1 MKINF
6 MKIKIWRI
14 FVLFLFVFST
24 FQLQASN
31 CFGEK
36 IPVVASIFPV
46 ADLVKQVGGM
56 YVDVTTV
63 IPSGASPH
71 TYEPRPSLLKK
82 ISEARVFFMI
92 GAGLELWAGKFIR
105 LSKNQIVIVKL
116 SEGVSLIRLPEHNHG
131 NFEHHHDDA
140 DISDSKSGFANPHIW
155 LDPEIAKLMVNK
167 IISVLC
173 KLDNKHIK
181 YYEKRGSAYLDK
193 LDELHGLIG
202 STVEK
207 FKIRKYVC
215 FHPAWDYFARRYG
228 LESVGVIEAT
238 PGRSPTPK
246 SIMKIVS
253 LIKQHDIRAVFAE
266 PQLNPKVAEVIAR
279 EADAKVLFL
288 DPIGGPDI
296 KGRNS
301 YFNLMKY
308 NLKVLQEAML

>member
-1 MKINF
+1 

-14 FVLFLFVFST
+14 FVLFLLVFSAV
-24 FQLQASN
+24 QLQASD
-31 CFGEK
+31 CLGEK
-36 IPVVASIFPV
+36 VSVIASIFPV
-46 ADLVKQVGGM
+46 ADMVKQVGGM

-92 GAGLELWAGKFIR
+92 GAGLELWAGKFVR

-116 SEGVSLIRLPEHNHG
+116 SEGVSLIKLSEHNHG
-131 NFEHHHDDA
+131 SFEHHHDDA
-140 DISDSKSGFANPHIW
+140 DISDTESGFANPHIW
-155 LDPEIAKLMVNK
+155 LDPEIAKSMVKK
-167 IISVLC
+167 IISALC
-173 KLDNKHIK
+173 KIDNKHMK

-193 LDELHGLIG
+193 LDELHGLIS

-207 FKIRKYVC
+207 FKTRKYVC

-228 LESVGVIEAT
+228 LESVGVIEAA
-238 PGRSPTPK
+238 PGRNPTPK

-266 PQLNPKVAEVIAR
+266 PQLNPKVAEVIAK
-279 EADAKVLFL
+279 EANVKVLLL

-296 KGRNS
+296 KGRDS
-301 YFNLMKY
+301 YFNLMQY

>member
-1 MKINF
+1 
-6 MKIKIWRI
+6 MKIKILRI
-14 FVLFLFVFST
+14 LVLVIFIFSAI
-24 FQLQASN
+24 QLQASE
-31 CFGEK
+31 CPGEK
-36 IPVVASIFPV
+36 VSVIASIFPV
-46 ADLVKQVGGM
+46 ADMVKQVGGM

-92 GAGLELWAGKFIR
+92 GAGLELWAGKLVR
-105 LSKNQIVIVKL
+105 LSKNQINTVKL
-116 SEGVSLIRLPEHNHG
+116 SEGISLIKLSKHHHANL
-131 NFEHHHDDA
+131 EHHHDDT
-140 DISDSKSGFANPHIW
+140 DISDAESSFANPHIW
-155 LDPEIAKLMVNK
+155 LDPNIAKLMVNK

-173 KLDNKHIK
+173 KIDNKHTK
-181 YYEKRGSAYLDK
+181 YYERNGLAYLDK
-193 LDELHGLIG
+193 LDSLHDLIS

-238 PGRSPTPK
+238 PGRNPTPK

-253 LIKQHDIRAVFAE
+253 LIIKHDIRAVFAE

-279 EADAKVLFL
+279 EANVKVLFL
-288 DPIGGPDI
+288 DPMGGPDI
-296 KGRNS
+296 KSRNS
-301 YFNLMKY
+301 YFDLMKY
-308 NLKVLQEAML
+308 NLRVLQEAML

>member
-1 MKINF
+1 

-14 FVLFLFVFST
+14 FVLFLLVFSAV
-24 FQLQASN
+24 QLQASD
-31 CFGEK
+31 CLGEK
-36 IPVVASIFPV
+36 VSVIASIFPV
-46 ADLVKQVGGM
+46 ADMVKQVGGM

-92 GAGLELWAGKFIR
+92 GAGLELWAGKFVR
-105 LSKNQIVIVKL
+105 LSKNQIVIVEL
-116 SEGVSLIRLPEHNHG
+116 SEGVSLIKLSEHNHDDC
-131 NFEHHHDDA
+131 EHHHGEA
-140 DISDSKSGFANPHIW
+140 DISETESGFANPHIW

-173 KLDNKHIK
+173 KIDNKHMK
-181 YYEKRGSAYLDK
+181 YYERNGLAYLDK
-193 LDELHGLIG
+193 LDELHVLIS

-238 PGRSPTPK
+238 PGRQPTPR
-246 SIMKIVS
+246 SIQNIIS

-279 EADAKVLFL
+279 EANVKVLLL
-288 DPIGGPDI
+288 DPMGGPDI

-301 YFNLMKY
+301 YFDLMKY